1 MAIFL
6 VQHGRSL
13 PKEQDPLKGLSTEGA
28 IDVRRIVQVAATYG
42 VRVTEILHS
51 GKQRALQTA
60 EIVAAEL
67 NPQKGMKA
75 VKGIGPMDDVV
86 AFAET
91 LDLAS
96 NVMLV
101 GHLPFLEKLA
111 AFLIT
116 GHEGKPVF
124 EMQNGGILCLD
135 YYRETKQVAVKWA
148 LMPKVS

>member
-6 VQHGRSL
+6 IQHGKSL
-13 PKEQDPLKGLSTEGA
+13 PKEQDPLKGLSAEGA
-28 IDVRRIVQVAATYG
+28 ADVRRIAKVAAAYG
-42 VRVTEILHS
+42 ILVTEILHS

-67 NPQKGMKA
+67 NPQKGIKA
-75 VKGIGPMDDVV
+75 VKGIGPLDDVA
-86 AFAET
+86 AFAGT

-111 AFLIT
+111 AFMIT
-116 GHEGKPVF
+116 GHADSPVF

-135 YYRETKQVAVKWA
+135 YYRDTKQAAVKWA